1 MPMSDRSEAYAR
13 FRASMAIDYG
23 KWRDGEPYDIAAI
36 DGMSAAEKA
45 EVESELSA
53 RARLDWRDVEALERI
68 GTPAAL
74 ARLELAA
81 KAQSDGGGAA
91 ALAVKLE
98 DGWSPA
104 LERRFIAKLG
114 AARLMESS
122 LDRLFEI
129 AEAHPTAAVRAAL
142 FEQATAGE
150 ESERYAFGAFLLYLH
165 GHSDEWYGLGEEH
178 RPHLLN
184 LKGTPDEQAA
194 ARAWL
199 AGILAAPLRAGAGAA

>member
-1 MPMSDRSEAYAR
+1 MTDRIAQAAAILTAAFDGPLLAALPPEVAPRDEAEAYAVQTAVLR
-13 FRASMAIDYG
+13 GAAVAG
-23 KWRDGEPYDIAAI
+23 WKVAPARDGVIRCAP
-36 DGMSAAEKA
+36 
-45 EVESELSA
+45 
-53 RARLDWRDVEALERI
+53 
-68 GTPAAL
+68 
-74 ARLELAA
+74 
-81 KAQSDGGGAA
+81 
-91 ALAVKLE
+91 
-98 DGWSPA
+98 
-104 LERRFIAKLG
+104 LG

-150 ESERYAFGAFLLYLH
+150 ESVRYAFGAFLLYLH

-199 AGILAAPLRAGAGAA
+199 AGMVAAPLRGGAGAA